1 MKKFFHFESINRIAI
16 VLLILGIGSGLF
28 ITAQWRT
35 KTLRV
40 SDPVAPYVELTD
52 TKGILTIQQI
62 DYKKQISALQKQI
75 KTDQEKLKSQ
85 NLSKNIVEQ
94 VEQYKDLI
102 GLTEKNG
109 SGVTIILDDAK
120 NSIADV
126 NSITHA
132 ADLRDSINFLWSIG
146 ADSIGINGE
155 RIVLNTSIDCIV
167 NTVLINST
175 KTTAPFKISVIGDS
189 NKLQSE
195 LNNQNNLKDIHK
207 RVKSE
212 GLIFNVETSRKITI
226 PAFNGSL
233 PIKYS
238 KILGS

>member
-1 MKKFFHFESINRIAI
+1 MKKIFRFESINRAAI
-16 VLLILGIGSGLF
+16 ILLILGIGSGLF
-28 ITAQWRT
+28 ITAQWKT

-40 SDPVAPYVELTD
+40 FDPVAPFVELTD
-52 TKGILTIQQI
+52 TRNILTLQQI
-62 DYKKQISALQKQI
+62 DFKKQISSLQKQI

-94 VEQYKDLI
+94 VESYKDLI
-102 GLTEKNG
+102 GLTEKTG
-109 SGVTIILDDAK
+109 SGIIITIDDAK
-120 NSIADV
+120 DSIADV

-132 ADLRDSINFLWSIG
+132 ADLRDTVNFLWSIG
-146 ADSIGINGE
+146 ADSISINGE
-155 RIVLNTSIDCIV
+155 RVVLNTSIDCIV

-175 KTTAPFKISVIGDS
+175 KTTAPFSISVIGDP

-195 LNNQNNLKDIHK
+195 LNNSNNLKDIHK

-212 GLIFNVETSRKITI
+212 GLIFNVELNKKITI
-226 PAFNGSL
+226 PAFNGSF

-238 KILGS
+238 KIIGS